1 MLVLENTAVVSPM
14 CIPGIVVYSVP
25 DVSTGI
31 QYTEMLTRPAP
42 GPLVVNHILV
52 CPFRFYPEY
61 VTGVDM
67 MNEVVADL
75 GKTVYVS
82 SPSAT
87 LCVPFIR
94 MSEAAMFAPSC

>member
-1 MLVLENTAVVSPM
+1 M
-14 CIPGIVVYSVP
+14 PGIVVYSIP

-31 QYTEMLTRPAP
+31 QYTEMLTRPDP

-75 GKTVYVS
+75 GKTVSVS
-82 SPSAT
+82 YTHLT
-87 LCVPFIR
+87 LPTTERV
-94 MSEAAMFAPSC
+94 

>member
-1 MLVLENTAVVSPM
+1 MLVLENTALVSPM
-14 CIPGIVVYSVP
+14 WIPGIVVYVVP
-25 DVSTGI
+25 EVSTGI
-31 QYTEMLTRPAP
+31 QYTEMLTRPDP

-67 MNEVVADL
+67 INEVVADF

-87 LCVPFIR
+87 LCVPFILI
-94 MSEAAMFAPSC
+94 SDAAMLAPSC